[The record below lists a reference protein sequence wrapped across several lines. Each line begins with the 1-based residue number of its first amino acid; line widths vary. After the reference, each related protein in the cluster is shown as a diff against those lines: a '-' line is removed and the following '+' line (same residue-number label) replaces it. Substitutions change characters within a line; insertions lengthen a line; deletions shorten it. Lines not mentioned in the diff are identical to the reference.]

1 MRSGAPSHRG
11 RDRTGIGYSREF
23 LESMARILVASGH
36 SPRALAREFAAI
48 CRKLKEPARS
58 WNPQDLAHVAYLP
71 HVMAHWHADPLYA
84 DPHTGAPLALALRGR
99 PPSVTALVARVF
111 PEADIEAIVSSLLG
125 VRSIRQKGALYI
137 PTKRYVSF
145 THQRAQGHLHALMS
159 LRGMLRT
166 VEHNLS
172 GSKHQETFLQRT
184 ATNPLVPVRALPAIH
199 SQLKRWGGAEL
210 AKIDD
215 LLRRYEVPAG
225 SEPTVPFGV
234 GAFAFQEPVR
244 SRRIGRRGT
253 GERQRIVRKRAR
265 RTRP

>member
-1 MRSGAPSHRG
+1 MRSGAPSHGG
-11 RDRTGIGYSREF
+11 RERTGIGYSREF
-23 LESMARILVASGH
+23 LESMARILAASGH
-36 SPRALAREFAAI
+36 SPRALAREFASI
-48 CRKLKEPARS
+48 CRRLKEPTRG

-84 DPHTGAPLALALRGR
+84 DPHTGAPLALPLRGR
-99 PPSVTALVARVF
+99 PPSVTALVERVF
-111 PEADIEAIVSSLLG
+111 PDADTAAIVSSLLG

-137 PTKRYVSF
+137 PTKRDVSF

-166 VEHNLS
+166 VEHNLY
-172 GSKHQETFLQRT
+172 GSKRKETFLQRT

-199 SQLKRWGGAEL
+199 TQLKRWGGAEL
-210 AKIDD
+210 AKVDD
-215 LLRRYEVPAG
+215 LLRRYEVPAD

-244 SRRIGRRGT
+244 SRRVGQSGTAERRRVT
-253 GERQRIVRKRAR
+253 RKRTR
-265 RTRP
+265 RIRP